1 MKGIIAG
8 IVAVVLVVVALS
20 AVFTVRETEQALV
33 IRFGRVVG
41 APITEPGLHFKMP
54 IVDEVAYVDRR
65 LLSVSTQKEEVITED
80 QKRLVLDAFARF
92 RIADSLRFFQ
102 TVKTDFAAES
112 RMSTILNS
120 ALRRVIGTQEMDDV
134 LSGERANLMLQI
146 RDAVNKEAQ
155 ILGIDVVDVRI
166 RRVDLPDNIS
176 QSIFRR
182 MQTERQQ
189 EAQRFRSEGNEQ
201 SRRIRSVADRTV
213 VELLAEAR
221 REAEIIKGEGDAERN
236 RIFAEVYSKD
246 PEFFAFYRSMRAYV
260 ESMDGSNTSMVLSPD
275 SRFFRF
281 FGGVQGDGAR

>member
-1 MKGIIAG
+1 
-8 IVAVVLVVVALS
+8 
-20 AVFTVRETEQALV
+20 
-33 IRFGRVVG
+33 
-41 APITEPGLHFKMP
+41 LHFKMP

-155 ILGIDVVDVRI
+155 ILGIDVLDVRI

-281 FGGVQGDGAR
+281 FGGMQGDGAR

>member
-80 QKRLVLDAFARF
+80 QKRLVSGCIWSVF

-155 ILGIDVVDVRI
+155 ILGIDVLDVRI

-189 EAQRFRSEGNEQ
+189 EAQRFSF
-201 SRRIRSVADRTV
+201 RRKTSNPDAFV
-213 VELLAEAR
+213 LLP
-221 REAEIIKGEGDAERN
+221 I
-236 RIFAEVYSKD
+236 VW
-246 PEFFAFYRSMRAYV
+246 
-260 ESMDGSNTSMVLSPD
+260 L
-275 SRFFRF
+275 
-281 FGGVQGDGAR
+281 

>member
-8 IVAVVLVVVALS
+8 IVAVVFVVVALS

-146 RDAVNKEAQ
+146 RTAVNKEAQ
-155 ILGIDVVDVRI
+155 ILG
-166 RRVDLPDNIS
+166 LMWWM
-176 QSIFRR
+176 F
-182 MQTERQQ
+182 E
-189 EAQRFRSEGNEQ
+189 
-201 SRRIRSVADRTV
+201 SVASTCQITFHSQFLGGCKRKDSKKHNAFVPKETSNLDV
-213 VELLAEAR
+213 FVLLPIVR
-221 REAEIIKGEGDAERN
+221 
-236 RIFAEVYSKD
+236 
-246 PEFFAFYRSMRAYV
+246 
-260 ESMDGSNTSMVLSPD
+260 L
-275 SRFFRF
+275 
-281 FGGVQGDGAR
+281 